1 MNKTLL
7 SVQQKMKSKKDC
19 YNDFGGFLY
28 RNVEK
33 MLADLKPI
41 LNDMECVIT
50 FADDVIQLGERWYV
64 KATVTL
70 HTPDG
75 DISTTAY
82 AREQDTKKSMDQSQI
97 TGSASTYA
105 RKYALCGLLAI
116 DDGSADPDS
125 MDNSD
130 APLKTITKAQA
141 KTLTEIAKKK
151 GSNIDDICKYFKVK
165 KLEEM
170 AEKDYGECLN
180 ILVAREDVKDA

>member
-7 SVQQKMKSKKDC
+7 AIQQKMKSRKDC
-19 YNDFGGFLY
+19 YNDFGDFLY

-41 LNDMECVIT
+41 LNDMGCVIT
-50 FADDVIQLGERWYV
+50 FVDDVIQLGERWYI

-75 DISTTAY
+75 DISTTAF
-82 AREQDTKKSMDQSQI
+82 AREQENKKGMDQSQI

-125 MDNSD
+125 MDNSE
-130 APLKTITKAQA
+130 PTLKMITKVQV
-141 KTLTEIAKKK
+141 KTLTAIAKQK
-151 GSNIDDICKYFKVK
+151 GSNVEDICTYFKVK
-165 KLEEM
+165 KLEDM
-170 AEKDYGECLN
+170 TEKDYGECMN
-180 ILVAREDVKDA
+180 MLVAKEDVNG